1 MQDILDAVATPM
13 VRLDAEHGAT
23 LVNRAWLALTGLD
36 HESSLGDGWL
46 TVLSSEARRSARSLT
61 EYAGAPGQEAS
72 NALEWEL
79 LDLAGTLRSVQV
91 QTRPDFDGSP
101 GTVLLTLTDLTHR
114 KAREADLMRRAT
126 CDPLTGLRN
135 RDVFVA
141 QVDHALQRRPRT
153 RVLDALLFVDL
164 DHFKSVN
171 DGFGHHVGDRVLRAA
186 SERIVTAVRSS
197 DCVARLGGDEFAVL
211 CEDLKHPG
219 EAGIIAERIVRSFRP
234 LFCVDDDE
242 IALGAS
248 VGVALAADHDTT
260 TQLLARSDEAMYR
273 VKQVG
278 GSGYEVATPDE
289 LVANPPFGAGVPDPD
304 SAAPSPTVDLHDRI
318 IQRIH
323 AAGVLLD
330 RHGASLLGEPAHAAA
345 LDAFDDI
352 VRDIQAFELASRLV
366 DEPDR
371 IAVPARQRVG
381 RRDECRRPGRPRG
394 SCCRPHGRTAPPTSG
409 RPRGVPG
416 LPGSVHGGAGASR
429 GPRLPSCRPW
439 PLRTREA
446 LSRRGSRSSSPCRP
460 CRSPRNSPADVA
472 VRGPPR
478 GGGPGHVVPGHGRE
492 RGEQPA
498 ATGRTAVVQ
507 AVQVLQ
513 SNGELAGG
521 RLVR

>member
-1 MQDILDAVATPM
+1 
-13 VRLDAEHGAT
+13 
-23 LVNRAWLALTGLD
+23 
-36 HESSLGDGWL
+36 
-46 TVLSSEARRSARSLT
+46 
-61 EYAGAPGQEAS
+61 
-72 NALEWEL
+72 
-79 LDLAGTLRSVQV
+79 
-91 QTRPDFDGSP
+91 
-101 GTVLLTLTDLTHR
+101 
-114 KAREADLMRRAT
+114 MRHAT

-248 VGVALAADHDTT
+248 VGVALAEDHDTT
-260 TQLLARSDEAMYR
+260 TQRLARSDEAMYR

-289 LVANPPFGAGVPDPD
+289 LVANPPFGAGVPDPTPQPRRRPWTCMTASSRGSTPPASCSIGTARRCWGSRHTPPRSTPSTTS
-304 SAAPSPTVDLHDRI
+304 SATSRRSSWPSGSWTSPIASPSRPTW
-318 IQRIH
+318 
-323 AAGVLLD
+323 
-330 RHGASLLGEPAHAAA
+330 
-345 LDAFDDI
+345 
-352 VRDIQAFELASRLV
+352 
-366 DEPDR
+366 
-371 IAVPARQRVG
+371 VG

-429 GPRLPSCRPW
+429 GARLPSCRPW
-439 PLRTREA
+439 PLRTA
-446 LSRRGSRSSSPCRP
+446 RGAQQAWISIFQPL
-460 CRSPRNSPADVA
+460 PAV
-472 VRGPPR
+472 
-478 GGGPGHVVPGHGRE
+478 
-492 RGEQPA
+492 
-498 ATGRTAVVQ
+498 
-507 AVQVLQ
+507 
-513 SNGELAGG
+513 
-521 RLVR
+521 